1 MKKWNTRKLVTLG
14 LFLAFGTVFNFV
26 ENVLINVPI
35 MPGIKLGIANTIT
48 LIVLYYYGW
57 KEYVIIGLLRVL
69 LTALMFG
76 FGMGTLIALG
86 GWFLSVVI
94 TLILYST
101 KKFSLFGISMSSAV
115 FHGLGQIIVVSMY
128 YQTSGMFILFPILG
142 ITGLISGL
150 LIALL
155 VRLIIKHL
163 PAKLVVGA
171 KT

>member
-1 MKKWNTRKLVTLG
+1 MV
-14 LFLAFGTVFNFV
+14 
-26 ENVLINVPI
+26 
-35 MPGIKLGIANTIT
+35 
-48 LIVLYYYGW
+48 
-57 KEYVIIGLLRVL
+57 
-69 LTALMFG
+69 
-76 FGMGTLIALG
+76 
-86 GWFLSVVI
+86 LSVVI

-128 YQTSGMFILFPILG
+128 YQTWGMFILFPILG